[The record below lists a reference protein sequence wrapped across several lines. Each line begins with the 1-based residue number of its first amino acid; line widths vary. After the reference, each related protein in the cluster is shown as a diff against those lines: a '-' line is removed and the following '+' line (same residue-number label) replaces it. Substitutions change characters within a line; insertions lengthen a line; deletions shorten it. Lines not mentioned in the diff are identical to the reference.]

1 MRFTIKFLAVASLI
15 ANTTYGR
22 AIQQSLSDSSDSLGE
37 GLQTRD
43 VTFPL
48 ASSDQVLLEGTPFA
62 SGMLGGVKDIHILR
76 HKNVR
81 QGERVQ
87 GGQKLRILGVG
98 DSITVGF
105 LSDQDGG
112 DGSGYR
118 QALRDDLSRN
128 QVAFAGT
135 EYMASSL
142 KDNYFAAWS
151 GKTIKYISDNVDASL
166 RQQPNL
172 VLLSAGTND
181 MNSMSS
187 ISTEGNDPKEA
198 AERLGSLIDKI
209 HRACP
214 KAVIL
219 VSMIANV
226 CDNSE
231 YHDQHERTKRFQKYI
246 AEVVKT
252 RYHKNQTVLAA
263 DFSPFDT
270 SDSLRDC
277 VHPTNRGYQVMGD
290 WWYDFIAQLPNGWVS
305 EAQGSDPHET

>member
-1 MRFTIKFLAVASLI
+1 MVAMAVDIDKRCATTFLVGIFLVI
-15 ANTTYGR
+15 
-22 AIQQSLSDSSDSLGE
+22 
-37 GLQTRD
+37 
-43 VTFPL
+43 PL
-48 ASSDQVLLEGTPFA
+48 PLNINIYF
-62 SGMLGGVKDIHILR
+62 SG
-76 HKNVR
+76 
-81 QGERVQ
+81 
-87 GGQKLRILGVG
+87 
-98 DSITVGF
+98 
-105 LSDQDGG
+105 
-112 DGSGYR
+112 
-118 QALRDDLSRN
+118 N

-142 KDNYFAAWS
+142 KDNYFVSHGFSPVERCQSTDLVQAAWS

-187 ISTEGNDPKEA
+187 ISTEGNDPKKA

-209 HRACP
+209 HHACP
-214 KAVIL
+214 KAAIL

-246 AEVVKT
+246 ADVVKT
-252 RYHKNQTVLAA
+252 RYYRNQTVLAA

-270 SDSLRDC
+270 GDSLRDC

>member
-1 MRFTIKFLAVASLI
+1 LSLAPVYPAPDLLSSLFLVTFYFIFITMRFTIKFLAVASLI

-118 QALRDDLSRN
+118 QALRDDLSSRHLPWY
-128 QVAFAGT
+128 T
-135 EYMASSL
+135 
-142 KDNYFAAWS
+142 
-151 GKTIKYISDNVDASL
+151 
-166 RQQPNL
+166 
-172 VLLSAGTND
+172 LLT
-181 MNSMSS
+181 
-187 ISTEGNDPKEA
+187 
-198 AERLGSLIDKI
+198 L
-209 HRACP
+209 
-214 KAVIL
+214 
-219 VSMIANV
+219 
-226 CDNSE
+226 
-231 YHDQHERTKRFQKYI
+231 Y
-246 AEVVKT
+246 
-252 RYHKNQTVLAA
+252 
-263 DFSPFDT
+263 
-270 SDSLRDC
+270 
-277 VHPTNRGYQVMGD
+277 
-290 WWYDFIAQLPNGWVS
+290 
-305 EAQGSDPHET
+305 